1 MERRKHMPDTF
12 NATCDYRQ
20 QSTDEARPAERFD
33 LWRSTALLRT
43 QPRLLESNNVESFQ
57 GSAQRLVTSAGMFTE
72 IRSSPLELERSRA
85 QCAQDGCD
93 DIHLALVEEGEII
106 NLGERPDIVRTG
118 GIRLTDFTKS
128 GTVRWESQHRSLR
141 LYIPRDAVAATLGTD
156 PGFLHQ
162 RVLSSDGLAP
172 MLTAQLRSLAQMA
185 PTASNPTR
193 SVALRATIELALTA
207 LAAEFGR
214 IARAS
219 EQCSDGLFAAVNR
232 YIQQE
237 LGSPTLTPA
246 LIAARVGCSRAHLYR
261 LFARY
266 GLSVA
271 DYIREA
277 RLQRSLVEL
286 RAVGPKRETIAAL
299 AFRCGFENPVYF
311 ARLFKQRFGCTPQ
324 DVRRGKTENDVP
336 RPALN

>member
-1 MERRKHMPDTF
+1 MQQTLS
-12 NATCDYRQ
+12 ATCEYRQ
-20 QSTDEARPAERFD
+20 QNTDDARPAERFD

-43 QPRLLESNNVESFQ
+43 QPRLLDRTQLESFQ
-57 GSAQRLVTSAGMFTE
+57 GSAQRLVSSAGAFTE
-72 IRSSPLELERSRA
+72 IRSSPLELERTYA

-106 NLGERPDIVRTG
+106 TVGDEEQVVRAG
-118 GIRLTDFTKS
+118 GIRLTDFTQP
-128 GTVRWESQHRSLR
+128 GTVRWESPHRSLR

-162 RVLSSDGLAP
+162 RTLSSNGLAP
-172 MLTAQLRSLAQMA
+172 MLASQLRSLASLA
-185 PTASNPTR
+185 PNASNPTR
-193 SVALRATIELALTA
+193 ATALRATIELALTTI
-207 LAAEFGR
+207 AAEFGR
-214 IARAS
+214 VARAS
-219 EQCSDGLFAAVNR
+219 ETCSDGLFAAVNR

-237 LGSPTLTPA
+237 LGSPNLTPA
-246 LIAARVGCSRAHLYR
+246 VIASRVGCSRAHLYR

-286 RAVGPKRETIAAL
+286 QNAGATRETIAAL

-311 ARLFKQRFGCTPQ
+311 ARLFKQRFGRTPQ
-324 DVRRGKTENDVP
+324 DVRRGKADKVVSAP
-336 RPALN
+336 SLN

>member
-1 MERRKHMPDTF
+1 
-12 NATCDYRQ
+12 
-20 QSTDEARPAERFD
+20 
-33 LWRSTALLRT
+33 
-43 QPRLLESNNVESFQ
+43 
-57 GSAQRLVTSAGMFTE
+57 MFTE
-72 IRSSPLELERSRA
+72 ISSSPLELERSRT

-106 NLGERPDIVRTG
+106 DVGDRESVVRSG
-118 GIRLTDFTKS
+118 GIRLTDFTQP
-128 GTVRWESQHRSLR
+128 GTVRWESPHHSLR

-162 RVLSSDGLAP
+162 RVLSPNGLAP
-172 MLTAQLRSLAQMA
+172 MLAAQLRSLARLA
-185 PTASNPTR
+185 PTASNSVR
-193 SVALRATIELALTA
+193 AVALRATIELALTA
-207 LAAEFGR
+207 LAADFGR
-214 IARAS
+214 IARSS

-246 LIAARVGCSRAHLYR
+246 VIAARVGCSRAHLYR

-286 RAVGPKRETIAAL
+286 QTVAQSRETIAAL

-324 DVRRGKTENDVP
+324 DVRRGKTEKCVQTPVP
-336 RPALN
+336 ELT